1 MTCACPPH
9 PATEEGGAQERGPD
23 AGTVC
28 SFAAPPYHLQG
39 PPAGNILHTAHSSY
53 PPAPLCSVCDT
64 LVLTAPE
71 IQILKLLYS
80 PPLLPQPI
88 WQLFPSY
95 TSHTASQKFITRAQW
110 IRITCYF
117 HQPPHFLLLL
127 FLTRGYMVPGGVPQE
142 HCQQVQVL

>member
-1 MTCACPPH
+1 VHA
-9 PATEEGGAQERGPD
+9 
-23 AGTVC
+23 
-28 SFAAPPYHLQG
+28 
-39 PPAGNILHTAHSSY
+39 LHT
-53 PPAPLCSVCDT
+53 PPQRKEEPRREGQMLEQSAPLRHHHVTPKAHQLVTYCTQRTPHIPLHLSCSVCDK

-80 PPLLPQPI
+80 PPLLSQSI

-117 HQPPHFLLLL
+117 HQPPHFLLFL
-127 FLTRGYMVPGGVPQE
+127 FLT
-142 HCQQVQVL
+142 